1 MEEITKQNNQNKMFR
16 KEIKVLDCTVRD
28 GGLMNKWQFSKKFVK
43 GVYDSCVAAGVDYME
58 IGYISSAD
66 QFPRP
71 EYGPWKFCAEDE
83 LREIVGENNTST
95 KLSVM
100 ADIGRIAFDDIR
112 PKDESVV
119 DLFRVAC
126 YDYQIDKAIELAHH
140 VMDKGYEATIN
151 LMAVSKVGERVLD
164 QVLEDVAK
172 SRVGT
177 FYLVD
182 SFGSLYSE
190 DIHGLVNKYIEA
202 LPGKTIG
209 FHGHNNTQ
217 LAFANTIECIRTG
230 ANMLDA
236 TMLGIGRGAGNCPME
251 LLISF
256 LKNPKYKLEPILKC
270 IQEHVK
276 PLQKDIDW
284 GYFIPYMITGSQ
296 NDHPRSAMA
305 WMASDQKDDYVAYYE
320 SVVKNKEV

>member
-1 MEEITKQNNQNKMFR
+1 MFR

-28 GGLMNKWQFSKKFVK
+28 GGLMNKWQFSKDFVK
-43 GVYDSCVAAGVDYME
+43 GVYNSCVEAGVDYME
-58 IGYISSAD
+58 IGYISSED
-66 QFPRP
+66 QFPRDV
-71 EYGPWKFCAEDE
+71 YGPWKFCAEDE
-83 LREIVGENNTST
+83 LREIVGENKTNT

-100 ADIGRIAFDDIR
+100 ADIGRIKFDDIR
-112 PKDESVV
+112 PKSESVI

-151 LMAVSKVGERVLD
+151 LMAVSKVAERRLNEVLD
-164 QVLEDVAK
+164 DVAK

-190 DIHGLVNKYIEA
+190 DIHGLVRKYIDA

-209 FHGHNNTQ
+209 FHGHNNQQ
-217 LAFANTIECIRTG
+217 LAFANTIECIISG

-256 LKNPKYKLEPILKC
+256 LKNPKYKLKPILRV

-276 PLQKDIDW
+276 PLQKEIDW
-284 GYFIPYMITGSQ
+284 GYFMPYMITGSQ

-305 WMASDQKDDYVAYYE
+305 WMESPQKDDYVAYYE
-320 SVVKNKEV
+320 SVMAGKEV

>member
-1 MEEITKQNNQNKMFR
+1 MFR

-28 GGLMNKWQFSKKFVK
+28 GGLMNKWQFSKDFVK

-71 EYGPWKFCAEDE
+71 EFGPWKFCAEDE
-83 LREIVGENNTST
+83 IREIVGDNNTNT

-100 ADIGRIAFDDIR
+100 ADIGRINFDDIR
-112 PKDESVV
+112 PKDESVI

-151 LMAVSKVGERVLD
+151 LMAVSKVSNRALD

-190 DIHGLVNKYIEA
+190 DIHNLMDKYVEA

-217 LAFANTIECIRTG
+217 LAFANTIECIRYG

-256 LKNPKYKLEPILKC
+256 LKNPKYDLVPILKA

-276 PLQKDIDW
+276 PLRKDIDW

-305 WMASDQKDDYVAYYE
+305 WMNSDQKDDYVAYYE

>member
-1 MEEITKQNNQNKMFR
+1 MFR

-28 GGLMNKWQFSKKFVK
+28 GGLMNKWQFSKNFVK
-43 GVYDSCVAAGVDYME
+43 KVYDTCVESGVDYME
-58 IGYISSAD
+58 IGYISSED
-66 QFPRP
+66 QFPRDQ
-71 EYGPWKFCAEDE
+71 YGPWKFCAEEE
-83 LREIVGENNTST
+83 LREIVGENNTNT

-100 ADIGRIAFDDIR
+100 ADIGRIKFDDIR
-112 PKDESVV
+112 PKSESVV

-151 LMAVSKVGERVLD
+151 LMAVSKVAERSLNE
-164 QVLEDVAK
+164 VLEDVAK

-190 DIHGLVNKYIEA
+190 DIHGLMEKYMKA

-209 FHGHNNTQ
+209 FHGHNNQQ
-217 LAFANTIECIRTG
+217 LAFANTIECIIKG

-256 LKNPKYKLEPILKC
+256 LKNPKYKLKPILRL
-270 IQEHVK
+270 IQEEMI
-276 PLQKDIDW
+276 PLQKQIDW
-284 GYFIPYMITGSQ
+284 GYFMPYMITGSQ

-305 WMASDQKDDYVAYYE
+305 WMDSDQKDDYVAYYE
-320 SVVKNKEV
+320 SVMQGKEI

>member
-1 MEEITKQNNQNKMFR
+1 MYR

-28 GGLMNKWQFSKKFVK
+28 GGLMNKWQFSKEFVK
-43 GVYDSCVAAGVDYME
+43 TVYDSCVAAGVDYME

-71 EYGPWKFCAEDE
+71 EFGPWKFCAEDE
-83 LREIVGENNTST
+83 VREIVGDNNTNT

-100 ADIGRIAFDDIR
+100 ADIGRINFDDIR
-112 PKDESVV
+112 PKSESVI

-151 LMAVSKVGERVLD
+151 LMAVSKVNNRALD
-164 QVLEDVAK
+164 QVLEDVAN

-190 DIHGLVNKYIEA
+190 DIHELMEKYTKA

-217 LAFANTIECIRTG
+217 LAFANTIECIRCG

-236 TMLGIGRGAGNCPME
+236 TMLGIGRGAANCPME

-256 LKNPKYKLEPILKC
+256 LKNPKYDLVPILRC
-270 IQEHVK
+270 IQEQVK
-276 PLQKDIDW
+276 PLQKEIDW

-305 WMASDQKDDYVAYYE
+305 WMNSEQKDDYVAYYE
-320 SVVKNKEV
+320 SVIKNKEV

>member
-1 MEEITKQNNQNKMFR
+1 MYR

-28 GGLMNKWQFSKKFVK
+28 GGLMNKWQFSKDFVK
-43 GVYDSCVAAGVDYME
+43 GVYDSCVAAGIDYME
-58 IGYISSAD
+58 IGYISSED
-66 QFPRP
+66 QFSHD
-71 EYGPWKFCAEDE
+71 EFGPWKFCAEDD
-83 LREIVGENNTST
+83 LREIMGDNNTDT
-95 KLSVM
+95 KISVM
-100 ADIGRIAFDDIR
+100 ADIGRIKYDDIR
-112 PKDESVV
+112 PKSESVI

-151 LMAVSKVGERVLD
+151 MMAVSKVSERALN
-164 QVLEDVAK
+164 QVLEDVAN
-172 SRVGT
+172 SRVPI

-190 DIHGLVNKYIEA
+190 DINNLMQRYKSA

-217 LAFANTIECIRTG
+217 LAFANTIECIIDG

-251 LLISF
+251 LLLSF
-256 LKNPKYKLEPILKC
+256 LKNPKYKIEPIIKC
-270 IQEHVK
+270 IQDYIY
-276 PLQKDIDW
+276 PLKKDIDW
-284 GYFIPYMITGSQ
+284 GYFIPYMITGAQ
-296 NDHPRSAMA
+296 NDHPRSALA
-305 WMASDQKDDYVAYYE
+305 WMASEHKDDYLSYYE
-320 SVVKNKEV
+320 SVVKNKEI

>member
-1 MEEITKQNNQNKMFR
+1 MFR
-16 KEIKVLDCTVRD
+16 KEIKVLDCTIRD
-28 GGLMNKWQFSKKFVK
+28 GGLMNKWQFSKELVK
-43 GVYDSCVAAGVDYME
+43 GVYDSCVKAGIDYME
-58 IGYISSAD
+58 IGYISSED
-66 QFPRP
+66 QFPRT
-71 EYGPWKFCAEDE
+71 EFGPWKFCAEDDI
-83 LREIVGENNTST
+83 REIVGDNNTNT

-100 ADIGRIAFDDIR
+100 ADIGRIKFDDIR
-112 PKDESVV
+112 PKSESVI

-151 LMAVSKVGERVLD
+151 LMAVSKVSNRALD

-190 DIHGLVNKYIEA
+190 DIHHLLQQYITA

-217 LAFANTIECIRTG
+217 LAFANTIECIIGG

-236 TMLGIGRGAGNCPME
+236 TMLGIGRGAGNCPLE

-256 LKNPKYKLEPILKC
+256 LKNPKYDIVPILQA
-270 IQEHVK
+270 IQNHIK
-276 PLQKDIDW
+276 PLQKEINW

-305 WMASDQKDDYVAYYE
+305 WMNSENRDDYVAYYE

>member
-1 MEEITKQNNQNKMFR
+1 MYR

-28 GGLMNKWQFSKKFVK
+28 GGLMNKWQFSKDFVK
-43 GVYDSCVAAGVDYME
+43 GVYDSCVAAGIDYME
-58 IGYISSAD
+58 IGYISSED
-66 QFPRP
+66 QFSHD
-71 EYGPWKFCAEDE
+71 EFGPWKFCAEDD
-83 LREIVGENNTST
+83 LREIMGDNNTDT
-95 KLSVM
+95 KISVM
-100 ADIGRIAFDDIR
+100 ADIGRIKYDDIR
-112 PKDESVV
+112 PKSESVI

-151 LMAVSKVGERVLD
+151 MMAVSKVAERALN
-164 QVLEDVAK
+164 QVLEDVAN
-172 SRVGT
+172 SRVPI

-190 DIHGLVNKYIEA
+190 DINNLMHRYKSA

-217 LAFANTIECIRTG
+217 LAFANTIECIIDG

-251 LLISF
+251 LLLSF
-256 LKNPKYKLEPILKC
+256 LKNPKYKIEPIIKC
-270 IQEHVK
+270 IQDYVY
-276 PLQKDIDW
+276 PLKKDIDW
-284 GYFIPYMITGSQ
+284 GYFIPYMITGAQ
-296 NDHPRSAMA
+296 NDHPRSALA
-305 WMASDQKDDYVAYYE
+305 WMASEHKDDYLSYYE
-320 SVVKNKEV
+320 SVVKNKEI